1 MKERSEKTFEILE
14 VLFRKEKVRLV
25 FASSQLEISR
35 QIYTDGFYYPG
46 KKLSSK
52 EMATLRKEAGLY
64 KAEGY
69 LARLLS
75 THRMTIRGCRDKLSR
90 FPLSQTDREK
100 LLSPYIEAGILDDRQ
115 YAIDFIQ
122 DRTEKGYGRTRIL
135 AELKKRGIHTEEILE
150 DKEISL
156 LFNIET
162 VNAWKNID
170 EILGYENI
178 DAFDAVV
185 FGRNDFCSSIGK
197 TADYVD
203 SDEIFDVA
211 ENILRKIQNKKLKFF
226 LGGNV
231 SMSSFDFMKRLNCEK
246 FKNFETR
253 KITFDTRCLDKD
265 FQKALLLA
273 LEFEFLWLNSKSF
286 ANVIDERRKYVI
298 QQRLANVV

>member
-1 MKERSEKTFEILE
+1 MNEN
-14 VLFRKEKVRLV
+14 
-25 FASSQLEISR
+25 
-35 QIYTDGFYYPG
+35 Y
-46 KKLSSK
+46 
-52 EMATLRKEAGLY
+52 
-64 KAEGY
+64 
-69 LARLLS
+69 
-75 THRMTIRGCRDKLSR
+75 DKL
-90 FPLSQTDREK
+90 LDLLLK
-100 LLSPYIEAGILDDRQ
+100 LKNDYYASALKLELETEIISTSEIDLVKSLVDDAKLDLTVKVSGCSAVSDIFLCKALQAKNIFVPMVESPYALNKFYKNI
-115 YAIDFIQ
+115 
-122 DRTEKGYGRTRIL
+122 KN
-135 AELKKRGIHTEEILE
+135 ILE

-178 DAFDAVV
+178 DVFDAVV

>member
-75 THRMTIRGCRDKLSR
+75 THRMTVRGCHDKLSR

-150 DKEISL
+150 DKEISD
-156 LFNIET
+156 LF
-162 VNAWKNID
+162 
-170 EILGYENI
+170 
-178 DAFDAVV
+178 
-185 FGRNDFCSSIGK
+185 S
-197 TADYVD
+197 
-203 SDEIFDVA
+203 
-211 ENILRKIQNKKLKFF
+211 
-226 LGGNV
+226 
-231 SMSSFDFMKRLNCEK
+231 
-246 FKNFETR
+246 
-253 KITFDTRCLDKD
+253 
-265 FQKALLLA
+265 
-273 LEFEFLWLNSKSF
+273 
-286 ANVIDERRKYVI
+286 NVIDEKLMQAMEKKLSEKPLLMKKKKMVDSLSRRGFPLSIAKEAVEEFFRERNRDDKKEQMLLKQEAEKCYNLLMRKTADPRKKEEAFWRRLLTKGFRSEDIRSVI
-298 QQRLANVV
+298 EERRYTFK